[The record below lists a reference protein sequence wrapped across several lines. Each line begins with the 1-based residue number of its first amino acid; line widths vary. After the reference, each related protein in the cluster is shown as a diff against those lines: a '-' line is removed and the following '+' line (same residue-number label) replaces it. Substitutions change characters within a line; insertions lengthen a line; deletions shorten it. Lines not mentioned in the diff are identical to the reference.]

1 MKALHPQD
9 VPAASCSAGA
19 ARLPPRRCC
28 CVLRSSRVSMQRH
41 SRRRRAQPSTRPVEC
56 MGIKAVETYDGAF
69 QLADSSEQHLRT
81 LLSLKNFCNQ
91 VSGEKGVRTGR
102 NA

>member
-1 MKALHPQD
+1 MKALHTQD
-9 VPAASCSAGA
+9 VPAASSPAGP

-28 CVLRSSRVSMQRH
+28 CVLRSAVPSMQGH
-41 SRRRRAQPSTRPVEC
+41 SRRHCAQPNTRPVVC

-81 LLSLKNFCNQ
+81 LLSSKSFCDQ
-91 VSGEKGVRTGR
+91 VSGEKGV
-102 NA
+102 